1 MRLYSIFGII
11 AALSCLQ
18 NAMAQDTIWACRDD
32 KWVDGDLYFKMSTSD
47 TFPDNRGQFEMVD
60 TGDALQGKY
69 VNFDYQFGSPHPGYA
84 GFKFYWDDGATQ
96 FWVEKYDSLIFWHKG
111 PLPGHKVMMIW
122 AQGSAGC
129 GTPINYELM
138 GEFKSSTVW
147 KRESFA
153 FPQKRNY
160 GAAPDSQFVKNGLFE
175 LRMLIYNDSTVGT
188 SPTSEPGNLKIDNM
202 FFFQAPA
209 HIPEIWEQPGSQTCM
224 EGSLVI
230 LRILALGGTGDAGA
244 MTYLWKKDGNPITEP
259 TWTYIINSAQPS
271 DAGTYTVTVT
281 NSLGSVTSN
290 PAVLTVQTGSA
301 PVIQTQPQS
310 QTVEEGG
317 PVSFTVVATGT
328 PAPTYQWKKDGND
341 IPGATSGIYT
351 IASAILSDAGSY
363 TVVVTNTVGSIT
375 SNAATLTVSAKEK
388 SGCGC
393 GSGTGLALIP
403 PLFYKAMA
411 YRKRK
416 KKNPEA

>member
-18 NAMAQDTIWACRDD
+18 SAMAQDTIWACREDTAEIM
-32 KWVDGDLYFKMSTSD
+32 YFKMYNSD
-47 TFPDNRGQFEMVD
+47 TFPDNRGKFEMVD
-60 TGDALQGKY
+60 TGDVHEGKY
-69 VNFDYQFGSPHPGYA
+69 VNFNYQFGNPNPGYA
-84 GFKFYWDDGATQ
+84 GFKFYWDDGVVQ

-111 PLPGHKVMMIW
+111 PLPGHKVMMVW

-129 GTPINYELM
+129 GTPINYEYM

-175 LRMLIYNDSTVGT
+175 LRMHIYNDSTVGT

-244 MTYLWKKDGNPITEP
+244 MTYLWKKDGNPITET
-259 TWTYIINSAQPS
+259 TWRYVIESAQPS
-271 DAGTYTVTVT
+271 DAGTYVVVVT
-281 NSLGSVTSN
+281 NSLGSVTSDA
-290 PAVLTVQTGSA
+290 AVLTV
-301 PVIQTQPQS
+301 
-310 QTVEEGG
+310 EGEG
-317 PVSFTVVATGT
+317 E
-328 PAPTYQWKKDGND
+328 KK
-341 IPGATSGIYT
+341 
-351 IASAILSDAGSY
+351 
-363 TVVVTNTVGSIT
+363 
-375 SNAATLTVSAKEK
+375 
-388 SGCGC
+388 GCGC
-393 GSGTGLALIP
+393 GSGTGVALIP

-411 YRKRK
+411 HRKRK
-416 KKNPEA
+416 KKNPKT